1 MTLPKTGDKIM
12 SEAGT
17 LTQEA
22 PKAAQPTS
30 RKIFMPRA
38 DVYETREAIV
48 VLADMPGVDEAG
60 VDITLE
66 KNVLTLRGKVA
77 DAKFPEQKLAW
88 AEYAVG
94 DYERTFTI
102 GTDIQSDAI
111 SATVKNG
118 VLKVTLPKSQ
128 PVQARKISVRAE

>member
-1 MTLPKTGDKIM
+1 MNDT
-12 SEAGT
+12 GT

-22 PKAAQPTS
+22 PKSTQTTT

-48 VLADMPGVDEAG
+48 VLADMPGVDESG

-66 KNVLTLRGKVA
+66 KNVLTLRGNVA
-77 DAKFPEQKLAW
+77 DAKFPEQKQTW

-118 VLKVTLPKSQ
+118 VLKVTLPKAQ
-128 PVQARKISVRAE
+128 PVQARKISVKAE

>member
-1 MTLPKTGDKIM
+1 M
-12 SEAGT
+12 SHAGT

-22 PKAAQPTS
+22 PKTTQTAP

-38 DVYETREAIV
+38 DVYESREAIV
-48 VLADMPGVDEAG
+48 VLADMPGVDESS

-66 KNVLTLRGKVA
+66 KNVLTLRGNVA
-77 DAKFPEQKLAW
+77 DTKFPDQKQAW

-118 VLKVTLPKSQ
+118 VLKVTLPKAQ
-128 PVQARKISVRAE
+128 PAQARKISVKAE

>member
-1 MTLPKTGDKIM
+1 M
-12 SEAGT
+12 SDAGT

-22 PKAAQPTS
+22 PKSTQTAP

-48 VLADMPGVDEAG
+48 VLADMPGVDESG

-66 KNVLTLRGKVA
+66 KNVLTLRGNVA
-77 DAKFPEQKLAW
+77 DAKFPEQKHVW

-111 SATVKNG
+111 TATVKNG
-118 VLKVTLPKSQ
+118 VLKVTLPKAQ
-128 PVQARKISVRAE
+128 PTQARKISVKAE